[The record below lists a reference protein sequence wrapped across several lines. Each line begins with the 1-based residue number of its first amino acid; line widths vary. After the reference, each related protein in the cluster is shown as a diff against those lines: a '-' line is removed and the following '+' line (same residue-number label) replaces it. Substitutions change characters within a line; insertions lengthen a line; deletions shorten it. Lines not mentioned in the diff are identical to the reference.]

1 MIVAGINSGTS
12 FLSGFAVFSV
22 LGFMAHEQNVDIDQ
36 VAESGTNTAN
46 LNTNTSYD
54 MKAPWNYF
62 ICKYYYACYSTILL
76 IVQLGPGLV
85 FIVYPKAVT
94 MMPLPQ
100 LWAILF
106 FLMLFLIGIDS
117 GVLNSIYQDI
127 DYNKNFTWNTLQVL
141 NF

>member
-1 MIVAGINSGTS
+1 
-12 FLSGFAVFSV
+12 
-22 LGFMAHEQNVDIDQ
+22 
-36 VAESGTNTAN
+36 
-46 LNTNTSYD
+46 
-54 MKAPWNYF
+54 MKLFYLQ
-62 ICKYYYACYSTILL
+62 ILLCML

-127 DYNKNFTWNTLQVL
+127 DYNKNFT
-141 NF
+141 